1 MAFLEYRSACSAL
14 DLACSSKWDV
24 RADPDID
31 TIAREVYV
39 HHEGEGNNFRFT
51 EGLFRVGVSVAVVFV
66 WHVSKA
72 AVFDNMRLL
81 DLDWVLSDLIA
92 CVDVRFRF
100 CRKYRM
106 LEIGFSGLRAKVE
119 LLLDMVDFDIILG
132 MDWLSPDHAI
142 LDCHS
147 TRSVISYVKA
157 RRMVEKGCLAY
168 LAYVRDSSAE
178 VPHIDSVPIVRE
190 FPDVFPSDLPGM
202 PPDRDIDFCIDLAPG
217 TQPISIPP
225 YRMAPPELKELK
237 DQLKDLLDKGFIRPS
252 VSPWVSAKGIQVDPK
267 KIEAV
272 KNWPRPAS
280 VTEIQSFLGLAGYY
294 RRFVEG
300 FSSIAAPMTRLT
312 QKGAQ
317 FRWSEECEASFQK
330 LKTAL

>member
-1 MAFLEYRSACSAL
+1 MPHLEAGIPMIGPALQDFPLPSAHRHSRVSAEVIQV
-14 DLACSSKWDV
+14 A
-24 RADPDID
+24 RASHN
-31 TIAREVYV
+31 V
-39 HHEGEGNNFRFT
+39 HR
-51 EGLFRVGVSVAVVFV
+51 GVMSV
-66 WHVSKA
+66 
-72 AVFDNMRLL
+72 
-81 DLDWVLSDLIA
+81 
-92 CVDVRFRF
+92 
-100 CRKYRM
+100 
-106 LEIGFSGLRAKVE
+106 

-132 MDWLSPDHAI
+132 MDWLSPYHAI

-178 VPHIDSVPIVRE
+178 VPPIDSVPIVRE

-202 PPDRDIDFCIDLAPG
+202 PPDRDINFCIDLAPG

-237 DQLKDLLDKGFIRPS
+237 DQLQDLLDKGFIRPS
-252 VSPWVSAKGIQVDPK
+252 VSPWVSAEGIQVDPK

-272 KNWPRPAS
+272 KNLPRPAS
-280 VTEIQSFLGLAGYY
+280 ATEIQSFLGLAGYN

-317 FRWSEECEASFQK
+317 FRWPEECEASFQK
-330 LKTAL
+330 LKTALAIAFFLIYCCFGGDSRRRCSEDRNGIPKEMVLADVAPEDVPRRVD